1 MTPQQSLIAASPVA
15 RRVEFVVPGNPVAK
29 GRPKFARRGA
39 HVTTYTPEKTERY
52 ENLVKLA
59 ARDAMCSAEPYPGP
73 IRLIV
78 NIGVAIPAS
87 WSMKRQAAAA
97 AGDIGAT
104 KKPDADNVVKALK
117 DAMNGVV
124 YVDDGQVVDLWV
136 SKRYARTPGVR
147 IEAIE
152 LNLQRA

>member
-1 MTPQQSLIAASPVA
+1 MTQQSFIAASPVA
-15 RRVEFVVPGNPVAK
+15 QRVEFIVPGAPLAK
-29 GRPKFARRGA
+29 GRPRFARSGA

-52 ENLVKLA
+52 ENLVKMA
-59 ARDAMCSAEPYPGP
+59 ARAAMRSTAPYAGP
-73 IRLIV
+73 IRLILH
-78 NIGVAIPAS
+78 IGLPIPAS
-87 WSMKRQAAAA
+87 WSNKRQGEAA
-97 AGDIGAT
+97 AGAIGAT

-117 DAMNGVV
+117 DGMNGVV

-152 LNLQRA
+152 LNLKSA

>member
-1 MTPQQSLIAASPVA
+1 MSQQALITASPIA
-15 RRVEFVVPGNPVAK
+15 QHVEFVVPGTPVAK

-52 ENLVKLA
+52 ENLVKMA
-59 ARDAMCSAEPYPGP
+59 ARVAMRSAAPYAGP

-78 NIGVAIPAS
+78 HIGLPIPAS
-87 WSMKRQAAAA
+87 WSIKRQGEAA
-97 AGDIGAT
+97 AGAIGAT

-117 DAMNGVV
+117 DGMNGVV

-147 IEAIE
+147 VEAIE
-152 LNLQRA
+152 LNLKSA

>member
-1 MTPQQSLIAASPVA
+1 MTQQSLIGQSPVA
-15 RRVEFVVPGNPVAK
+15 RRVEFVVPGKPVAK
-29 GRPKFARRGA
+29 GRPRFSRHNGIVRT
-39 HVTTYTPEKTERY
+39 HTPEESERY
-52 ENLVKLA
+52 ENLVKMA
-59 ARDAMCSAEPYPGP
+59 ARAVMRSSAPYAGP

-78 NIGVAIPAS
+78 NIGLPIPAS
-87 WSMKRQAAAA
+87 WSMKRQNEAA
-97 AGDIGAT
+97 AGAIGAT

-117 DAMNGVV
+117 DGMNGVV

-152 LNLQRA
+152 LNLKSA